1 MNKLKFLTVAR
12 VLYDKGFCELVQA
25 ASILNRSYGNIEFQW
40 LGAIDTGYAKF
51 VAKDEV
57 DRLHER
63 GIINYLGFQKD
74 VREYMRAADCIVLP
88 SYHEGMS
95 RVLMESLA
103 LRKPIITT
111 NIPGCRELVDDGING
126 YLCEPRDVGSLAC
139 ALEKFMKL
147 SEEERIRMGEMS
159 REKAEAQF
167 DVKSV
172 IAIYESIIAA
182 I

>member
-1 MNKLKFLTVAR
+1 
-12 VLYDKGFCELVQA
+12 
-25 ASILNRSYGNIEFQW
+25 
-40 LGAIDTGYAKF
+40 
-51 VAKDEV
+51 
-57 DRLHER
+57 
-63 GIINYLGFQKD
+63 
-74 VREYMRAADCIVLP
+74 
-88 SYHEGMS
+88 
-95 RVLMESLA
+95 MESLA

-126 YLCEPRDVGSLAC
+126 YLCEPRDVGSLVR

-172 IAIYESIIAA
+172 IAIYESIITA